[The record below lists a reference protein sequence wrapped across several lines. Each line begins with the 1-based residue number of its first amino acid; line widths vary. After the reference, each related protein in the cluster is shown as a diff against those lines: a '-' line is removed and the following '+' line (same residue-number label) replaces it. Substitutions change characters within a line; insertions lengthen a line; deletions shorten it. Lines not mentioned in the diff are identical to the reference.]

1 MRNRASL
8 TLGIALV
15 FVGGYFVIDRY
26 LTFRGS
32 GSTVILIGLIF
43 LAISATRGFSG
54 PLLPGSILTGLGL
67 GMVSRG
73 RLSWLMPG
81 WGTIVLG
88 LGIGL
93 LFVASIDAR
102 KNRHRRPSPLSLGAI
117 LCAVGVG
124 SILAHRLPRVAYFVH
139 AGEYWPWAVVAAGA
153 LLILRSSLA
162 RR

>member
-26 LTFRGS
+26 LTFRGA
-32 GSTVILIGLIF
+32 GSTVLLIGLIF

-54 PLLPGSILTGLGL
+54 PLLPGSVLTGLGL
-67 GMVSRG
+67 GMISRS

-88 LGIGL
+88 LGVGL
-93 LFVASIDAR
+93 LFVASVDAR
-102 KNRHRRPSPLSLGAI
+102 KHRHRRPSPLLFGAI
-117 LCAVGVG
+117 LCLLGVG
-124 SILAHRLPRVAYFVH
+124 SILAHRLPRFAYFVH
-139 AGEYWPWAVVAAGA
+139 ADEYWPWAVVAAGI
-153 LLILRSSLA
+153 LLIVRSSLA